1 MQRLAEIGVLGMA
14 LPQEYGGSGLIV
26 GAKPFNLDNLAFTL
40 STKAQLGRTT
50 PGVVP
55 NLKSVLE
62 EVGEVSGFRFALLE
76 LSCRYDGAIAESGIG
91 RSVLPV
97 IFQGNHRRVIFGADP
112 LNR

>member
-62 EVGEVSGFRFALLE
+62 EVGEVSGKWGRCQAFVLLYW
-76 LSCRYDGAIAESGIG
+76 SCLVATMAR
-91 RSVLPV
+91 
-97 IFQGNHRRVIFGADP
+97 
-112 LNR
+112 